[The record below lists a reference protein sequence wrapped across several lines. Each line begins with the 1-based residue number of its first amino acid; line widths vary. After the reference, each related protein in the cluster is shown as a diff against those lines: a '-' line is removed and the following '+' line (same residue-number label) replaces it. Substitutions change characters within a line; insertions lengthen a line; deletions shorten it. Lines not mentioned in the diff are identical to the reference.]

1 LKFQIKSYSDAAR
14 ALERERG
21 SVLKQQHDL
30 ERYDKALANYNR
42 ELRLAK
48 QYGLSKTRMGR
59 LKLTGKRVMKTGATY
74 SKVAVER
81 AGVSTAKRAVGRK
94 RFGELAAIYK
104 RIVA

>member
-1 LKFQIKSYSDAAR
+1 MRFEIKSYSDAAR
-14 ALERERG
+14 ALERERAG
-21 SVLKQQHDL
+21 VAKQERDL
-30 ERYDKALANYNR
+30 QRYDKALANYNR

-94 RFGELAAIYK
+94 RFGELSRIYK